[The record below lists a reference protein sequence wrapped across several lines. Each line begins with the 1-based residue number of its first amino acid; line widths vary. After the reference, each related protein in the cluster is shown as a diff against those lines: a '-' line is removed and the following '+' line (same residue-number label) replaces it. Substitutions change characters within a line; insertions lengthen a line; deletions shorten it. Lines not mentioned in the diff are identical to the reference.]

1 MFSADTIAK
10 GFPGDNLDNRHHI
23 PSAPD
28 PRSSCLQEGTFLT
41 ARDACVLYQ
50 NIRTNQFKKSE
61 YLMVEMFKYNKIIN
75 TN

>member
-28 PRSSCLQEGTFLT
+28 PRFSCLQEGTFSHCQW
-41 ARDACVLYQ
+41 RVCFISEYQ
-50 NIRTNQFKKSE
+50 DNQFKKSE